1 MCLLAG
7 ARVRGG
13 PGCANAGSGSG
24 SRERSTA
31 LTPNTRRSVAGLGN
45 LVQGFSAGLLD
56 NFTNNHFP

>member
-1 MCLLAG
+1 M
-7 ARVRGG
+7 RGG

-24 SRERSTA
+24 SRERSAA